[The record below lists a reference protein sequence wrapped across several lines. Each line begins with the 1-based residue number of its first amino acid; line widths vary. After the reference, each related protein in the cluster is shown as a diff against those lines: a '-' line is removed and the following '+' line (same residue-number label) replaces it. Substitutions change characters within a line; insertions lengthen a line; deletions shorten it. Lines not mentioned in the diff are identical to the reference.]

1 MPTAEASG
9 NVPASPIAEATPAVS
24 IPAAINPA
32 AAVAVTTA
40 PAAAIPPA
48 TDYDSAVGIGTRIVR
63 IVAAGIVGVRRRR
76 NVPVWGNADSN

>member
-1 MPTAEASG
+1 
-9 NVPASPIAEATPAVS
+9 VPACSIAVATPAVS
-24 IPAAINPA
+24 IAAAINPA
-32 AAVAVTTA
+32 AAVIATA

-76 NVPVWGNADSN
+76 NVPVWGDADSN